1 MTILNIVDES
11 LLNSYY
17 KTPMKYFYLLIT
29 ILTLAAALINP
40 AAGQPIF
47 PEDGPVYGDDVV
59 ARIDIT
65 INRDT
70 LAWLYKPE
78 NQQSDIEWRAEFV
91 FDNGTLRD
99 TVHEIGFRLRGNTS
113 RASAKKSFKVSFNTY
128 QSGRKYYGVEK
139 LNLNGEHNDPTVA
152 RAKIS
157 WELCHN
163 AGIPASRSSFVQLY
177 INNNYHGLYIN
188 VEHIDEE
195 FADKRYGS
203 QDGNL
208 YKCLYPADL
217 NYLGNDPDL
226 YKFMAGDRRA
236 YELKTNKTAD
246 DYSGLAHF
254 IDVLNNTPIADL
266 PCELEKVFNVQ
277 DYLKV
282 AAMDVMTANWD
293 GYIFNKNNFYLYDNP
308 ATGRFEYIP
317 YDLDNTYGID
327 WFGIDWATRNIY
339 EWDHDSEYRPLF
351 ERLMEIPE
359 YRDWFSYYIHQI
371 SALMTPSPFFER
383 LEIIKNQNYPFII
396 DDPYYPLDYSY
407 SPDDF
412 LSAFTNGT
420 GAHVPVGITEF
431 VTSRSA
437 ATASQL
443 QLNNITP
450 IVNYLSA
457 THNGAG
463 GSAWVEATVTD
474 DDPVEVALLY
484 QINDGDWQTAMMT
497 AGSDNRFSLQVNL
510 PEGQSVINY
519 HISAADTFGHT
530 TLYPCEPET
539 MTVSPASAWP
549 LFINELLASND
560 TGITDEAGE
569 HDDWLEIYNAGDEPL
584 WLGDKYLSDNFANPG
599 KWLMPDYTI
608 QPDEYL
614 LVWCDEDQE
623 QGIFHTNFK
632 LSKGGEEL
640 GIFDAE
646 STGFAPIDT
655 LTFPAQET
663 DISYGRRPDGTD
675 SWVFFEHPT
684 PGISNLLSDI
694 DDQPTAQQTFF
705 GFPNPVGHGFL
716 FFNKKTDFII
726 YNQTGR
732 AVATAT
738 NTDRFFVETL
748 PAGLYLLRNAE
759 GMTFKFIKN

>member
-1 MTILNIVDES
+1 
-11 LLNSYY
+11 
-17 KTPMKYFYLLIT
+17 MKLFYLLIT
-29 ILTLAAALINP
+29 ALTLTAALLNP

-47 PEDGPVYGDDVV
+47 PEDGPLYSDDGV

-65 INRDT
+65 INPDT

-78 NQQSDIEWRAEFV
+78 NQQSDIEYRAEFV

-99 TVHEIGFRLRGNTS
+99 TIHEIGFRLRGNTS
-113 RASAKKSFKVSFNTY
+113 RASAKKSFKVSFNRY
-128 QSGRKYYGVEK
+128 QSGRKYFGVEK

-157 WELCHN
+157 WELCRN
-163 AGIPASRSSFVQLY
+163 AGIPASRASFVRVY
-177 INNNYHGLYIN
+177 INGNYHGLYVS

-195 FADKRYGS
+195 FIEKRWGS
-203 QDGNL
+203 DGNL

-226 YKFMAGDRRA
+226 YKFTSGDRRA
-236 YELKTNKTAD
+236 YELKTNKVAD

-293 GYIFNKNNFYLYDNP
+293 GYIFNKNNFYLYDDP

-327 WFGIDWATRNIY
+327 WFGINWATRNIY
-339 EWDHDSEYRPLF
+339 EWGNDSEYRPLY
-351 ERLMEIPE
+351 ERLMDVPE
-359 YRDWFSYYIHQI
+359 YRDWFSYYLNQI
-371 SALMTPSPFFER
+371 SALMTPTPFFDR
-383 LEIIKNQNYPFII
+383 LEVIKNQNYPFIVN
-396 DDPYYPLDYSY
+396 DPYYPLDYGY
-407 SPDDF
+407 TPANF

-420 GAHVPVGITEF
+420 GAHVPMGITEY
-431 VTSRSA
+431 VTSRRTSA
-437 ATASQL
+437 SNQL
-443 QLNNITP
+443 QLNNIRP
-450 IVNYLSA
+450 IVNYLAA

-463 GSAWVEATVTD
+463 GNAWIEATVTD
-474 DDPVEVALLY
+474 DDPVDVTLLY
-484 QINDGDWQTAMMT
+484 QINNGDWLTATMT
-497 AGSDNRFSLQVNL
+497 AGDDNRFSLQVNL
-510 PEGQSVINY
+510 PEGLSVINY
-519 HISAADTFGHT
+519 QISATDDHGHT
-530 TLYPCEPET
+530 TLYPCEPKT
-539 MTVSPASAWP
+539 MTISPASAWP
-549 LFINELLASND
+549 LFINELLASNE

-569 HDDWLEIYNAGDEPL
+569 YEDWLEIYNAGDNPI

-599 KWLMPDYTI
+599 KWPMPDYTI
-608 QPDEYL
+608 QPGEFL

-623 QGIFHTNFK
+623 QGMFHTNFK

-663 DISYGRRPDGTD
+663 DISYGRLPDGY
-675 SWVFFEHPT
+675 SFWKYFEFPT

-694 DDQPTAQQTFF
+694 NDQPTAQQAFY
-705 GFPNPVGHGFL
+705 GFPNPVKG
-716 FFNKKTDFII
+716 NTI
-726 YNQTGR
+726 YLNQTSNLQIIDMRGKLWMDEKECSQ
-732 AVATAT
+732 VSISI
-738 NTDRFFVETL
+738 L
-748 PAGLYLLRNAE
+748 PPGIYLLKTSQ
-759 GMTFKFIKN
+759 GGVFKLVRQ

>member
-1 MTILNIVDES
+1 
-11 LLNSYY
+11 
-17 KTPMKYFYLLIT
+17 MKYFYLLI
-29 ILTLAAALINP
+29 ITLSAALLNP
-40 AAGQPIF
+40 AAAQPIF
-47 PEDGPVYGDDVV
+47 PEDGPLYSDDGV

-65 INRDT
+65 INPDT

-78 NQQSDIEWRAEFV
+78 NQQSDLEWRAEFV

-99 TVHEIGFRLRGNTS
+99 TIHEIGFRLRGNTS

-163 AGIPASRSSFVQLY
+163 AGIAAPRSSFVRLY
-177 INNNYHGLYIN
+177 INGSYHGLYIN

-195 FADKRYGS
+195 FVDKRYGS

-217 NYLGNDPDL
+217 NYLGNDPDI

-236 YELKTNKTAD
+236 YELKTNKAAD
-246 DYSGLAHF
+246 DYSDLAHF

-293 GYIFNKNNFYLYDNP
+293 GYIFNKNNYYLYDNP

-317 YDLDNTYGID
+317 YDLDNTCGID
-327 WFGIDWATRNIY
+327 WFGINWSMRNIY
-339 EWDHDSEYRPLF
+339 DWGHDSESRPLY
-351 ERLMEIPE
+351 ERLMQVPE
-359 YRDWFSYYIHQI
+359 YRDWFSYYVSQM
-371 SALMTPSPFFER
+371 STLMTPSPFFER
-383 LEIIKNQNYPFII
+383 LEVIKDQNYPFII
-396 DDPYYPLDYSY
+396 NDPFYPLDYGY
-407 SPDDF
+407 TPANF

-420 GAHVPVGITEF
+420 GAHVPVGITEY
-431 VTSRSA
+431 VTNRYASA
-437 ATASQL
+437 ANQL

-450 IVNYLSA
+450 IVNYLAA
-457 THNGAG
+457 THYGAG
-463 GSAWVEATVTD
+463 GSAWFEATVTD

-484 QINDGDWQTAMMT
+484 QINNGDWQTATMT
-497 AGSDNRFSLQVNL
+497 AGDDARFSAEVNL
-510 PEGQSVINY
+510 TEETTMVSYQ
-519 HISAADTFGHT
+519 ISAADTHGHT
-530 TLYPCEPET
+530 TLYPCDPKT
-539 MTVSPASAWP
+539 MIISPASGWP

-569 HDDWLEIYNAGDEPL
+569 HDDWLEIYNAGDDPI
-584 WLGDKYLSDNFANPG
+584 WLGDKYLSDNFVNPG
-599 KWLMPDYTI
+599 KWPMPDYTI
-608 QPDEYL
+608 QPGEFL

-623 QGIFHTNFK
+623 QGVFHTNFK
-632 LSKGGEEL
+632 LSKGGEEV

-646 STGFAPIDT
+646 STGFAPIDA

-663 DISYGRRPDGTD
+663 DISYGRLPDGTD
-675 SWVFFEHPT
+675 LWKHFIYPT
-684 PGISNLLSDI
+684 PGISNLLSVI
-694 DDQPTAQQTFF
+694 NDQPTTRQKIY
-705 GFPNPVGHGFL
+705 GFPNPVEQGFL
-716 FFNKKTDFII
+716 YLNKTTDFTI
-726 YNQTGR
+726 YDQTGR
-732 AVATAT
+732 AVAKAT
-738 NTDRFFVETL
+738 NSNRIDTESL
-748 PAGLYLLRNAE
+748 PSGLYLLHTAE